1 MEKILLERKIT
12 FTLIAIIIVLFGAIG
27 FTYFYLSA
35 KIKAAIHHQ
44 PIIITEN
51 ERRIYTPPV
60 PDELDFCGEKVP
72 MEDFDVRE
80 RIEREFLVNT
90 YWHSATLLYLK
101 RANRWFP
108 VIEPI
113 LKANGIPDDFKYMA
127 VAESGLINS
136 VSPDGASGFWQ
147 FMESAAKQYGLEVSG
162 EVDERYNLEKSTQA
176 ACDYLNEAKAKLG
189 NWTLAGASYNYG
201 VTGISKQ
208 MQRQNSRSYYNLFL
222 NDETY
227 RFVARIIALK
237 EIFKEPKKYGFYF
250 VEEELYPQIETKE
263 LKVNYPI
270 KDLVKFAEGNGI
282 NYKMLKIFN
291 PWLRENFLTNR
302 AKKTYLIKIPEADQ
316 IKVEE

>member
-1 MEKILLERKIT
+1 LLERKTT
-12 FTLIAIIIVLFGAIG
+12 FTLIAILIVLFGAIG

-35 KIKAAIHHQ
+35 KINAAIHQQ

-51 ERRIYTPPV
+51 ERRIYTPPI

-90 YWHSATLLYLK
+90 YWHSASLLYLK

-108 VIEPI
+108 IIEPI
-113 LKANGIPDDFKYMA
+113 LKKNGIPDDFKYMA

-147 FMESAAKQYGLEVSG
+147 FMESAAKRYGLEVSG
-162 EVDERYNLEKSTQA
+162 VVDERYNVEKSTQA
-176 ACDYLNEAKAKLG
+176 ACDYLKEAKAKLG

-201 VTGISKQ
+201 VTGITKQ
-208 MQRQNSRSYYNLFL
+208 MQRQNSRNYYNLYL

-227 RFVARIIALK
+227 RFVARIVALK
-237 EIFKEPKKYGFYF
+237 EIFKDPKKYGFYF
-250 VEEELYPQIETKE
+250 IEEELYPRIETSE
-263 LKVNYPI
+263 IKVNYPI
-270 KDLVKFAEGNGI
+270 KDLMKFAAQNEI
-282 NYKMLKIFN
+282 NYKLLKIFN
-291 PWLRENFLTNR
+291 PWLRDNFLPNK
-302 AKKTYLIKIPEADQ
+302 AKKTYTIKIPKPGE
-316 IKVEE
+316 IKIVEEQ